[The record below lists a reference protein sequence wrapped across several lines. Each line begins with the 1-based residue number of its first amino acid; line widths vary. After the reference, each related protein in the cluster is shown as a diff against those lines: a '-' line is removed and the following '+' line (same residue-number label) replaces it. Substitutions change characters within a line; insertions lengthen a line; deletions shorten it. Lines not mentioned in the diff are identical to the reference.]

1 MINLGILISGRG
13 SNMESILNFLK
24 ENNIADICP
33 KIVISSKTEA
43 EGLKKASKFGV
54 PTRVVSNNS
63 KGWDY
68 DSEIINILQEYDV
81 NPENGLVCLAG
92 YMRLL
97 SPEFVRKYK
106 MRIMNIHPSLL
117 PSFPGLNSQKKA
129 LDYGVKV
136 TGCTVH
142 FVDEGLDSGPV
153 IAQKHVTVLDSDTFE
168 TLSERILVQEH
179 ILYPYCVKLF
189 SEKRLLVEGR
199 RVIVSEIRRKNT
211 QSTVKQKNGVVIS

>member
-153 IAQKHVTVLDSDTFE
+153 IAQKHVTVLDNDTFE

-199 RVIVSEIRRKNT
+199 RVIVS
-211 QSTVKQKNGVVIS
+211 

>member
-24 ENNIADICP
+24 ENNITDICP

-68 DSEIINILQEYDV
+68 DSRIINILQEYDV

-153 IAQKHVTVLDSDTFE
+153 IAQKHVTVLDNDTFE

-199 RVIVSEIRRKNT
+199 RVIVS
-211 QSTVKQKNGVVIS
+211 

>member
-1 MINLGILISGRG
+1 LINLGILISGRG

-24 ENNIADICP
+24 EGAATNVCP
-33 KIVISSKTEA
+33 KIVISSKPEV
-43 EGLKKASKFGV
+43 EGLKKASKFGI
-54 PTRVVSNNS
+54 PTSIVSNKL

-68 DSEIINILQEYDV
+68 DKEIIRVLQKYDV
-81 NPENGLVCLAG
+81 NPDNGIVCLAG

-106 MRIMNIHPSLL
+106 MRIINIHPSLL

-129 LDYGVKV
+129 LDHGVKV

-142 FVDEGLDSGPV
+142 FVDEGLDSGPI
-153 IAQKHVTVLDSDTFE
+153 IAQKHVNVLEDDTYE
-168 TLSERILVQEH
+168 TLSDRILEQEH

-189 SEKRLLVEGR
+189 SEKRLVIEGR
-199 RVIVSEIRRKNT
+199 KVIVT
-211 QSTVKQKNGVVIS
+211 

>member
-33 KIVISSKTEA
+33 KIIISSKPEA
-43 EGLKKASKFGV
+43 EGLRKASKFGI

-63 KGWDY
+63 KGWEY
-68 DSEIINILQEYDV
+68 DSEIVKVLQEYDV

-97 SPEFVRKYK
+97 SPEFVKKYK
-106 MRIMNIHPSLL
+106 MRILNIHPSLL

-142 FVDEGLDSGPV
+142 FVDEGLDSGPI
-153 IAQKHVTVLDSDTFE
+153 IAQKHVAVLDNDTCE
-168 TLSERILVQEH
+168 TLSDRILEQEH
-179 ILYPYCVKLF
+179 ILYPYCVRIF
-189 SEKRLLVEGR
+189 SENRISVQGR
-199 RVIVSEIRRKNT
+199 KVIVT
-211 QSTVKQKNGVVIS
+211 

>member
-33 KIVISSKTEA
+33 KIVISSKPEA

-68 DSEIINILQEYDV
+68 DSEIISILQEYDV

-117 PSFPGLNSQKKA
+117 PSFPGLNSQQKA

-153 IAQKHVTVLDSDTFE
+153 IAQKHVAVLDNDTFE

-179 ILYPYCVKLF
+179 ILYPNCVKLF

-199 RVIVSEIRRKNT
+199 RVIVT
-211 QSTVKQKNGVVIS
+211 

>member
-1 MINLGILISGRG
+1 LINLGILISGRG

-24 ENNIADICP
+24 SGVTNVCP
-33 KIVISSKTEA
+33 KVVISSKPEA
-43 EGLKKASKFGV
+43 EGLKKASALGI
-54 PTRVVSNNS
+54 PTKIVSMEL

-68 DSEIINILQEYDV
+68 DKELVSILQKYDV

-97 SPEFVRKYK
+97 SPEFVVKYK

-129 LDYGVKV
+129 FDYGVKV

-142 FVDEGLDSGPV
+142 FVDEGLDSGPI
-153 IAQKHVTVLDSDTFE
+153 IAQKQVSVLDSDTYE
-168 TLSERILVQEH
+168 SLSDRILEQEH
-179 ILYPYCVKLF
+179 ILYPYCIKLF
-189 SEKRLLVEGR
+189 SEDKLVVKGR
-199 RVIVSEIRRKNT
+199 RVIVT
-211 QSTVKQKNGVVIS
+211 L

>member
-13 SNMESILNFLK
+13 SNMESILSFLK
-24 ENNIADICP
+24 ENKITDIRP
-33 KIVISSKTEA
+33 KIIISSKPEA
-43 EGLKKASKFGV
+43 EGLRKASKFGV

-68 DSEIINILQEYDV
+68 DSEIVNVLQEYDV
-81 NPENGLVCLAG
+81 NPDNGLVCLAG

-97 SPEFVRKYK
+97 SSEFVKKYK
-106 MRIMNIHPSLL
+106 MRILNIHPSLL

-142 FVDEGLDSGPV
+142 FVDEGLDSGPI
-153 IAQKHVTVLDSDTFE
+153 IAQKHVPVLDDDTSE
-168 TLSERILVQEH
+168 TLSDRILEQEH
-179 ILYPYCVKLF
+179 ILYPYCVQLF
-189 SEKRLLVEGR
+189 SENRISVQGR
-199 RVIVSEIRRKNT
+199 KVTVI
-211 QSTVKQKNGVVIS
+211 

>member
-24 ENNIADICP
+24 ENSIADICP
-33 KIVISSKTEA
+33 KIVISSKPEA

-54 PTRVVSNNS
+54 PTRVVSKNS

-68 DSEIINILQEYDV
+68 DSEIVNTLREYDV

-142 FVDEGLDSGPV
+142 FVDEGLDSGPI
-153 IAQKHVTVLDSDTFE
+153 IAQKHVTVLDNDTLE

-199 RVIVSEIRRKNT
+199 KVILT
-211 QSTVKQKNGVVIS
+211 

>member
-24 ENNIADICP
+24 ENNIVDICP
-33 KIVISSKTEA
+33 KIIISSKPEA
-43 EGLKKASKFGV
+43 EGLRRASKFGI

-68 DSEIINILQEYDV
+68 DSEIVNVLQEYDV
-81 NPENGLVCLAG
+81 NPGNGLVCLAG

-97 SPEFVRKYK
+97 SPEFVKKYK
-106 MRIMNIHPSLL
+106 MRILNIHPSLL

-142 FVDEGLDSGPV
+142 FVDEGLDSGPI
-153 IAQKHVTVLDSDTFE
+153 IAQKHVLVLDNDTCE
-168 TLSERILVQEH
+168 TLSDRILEQEH
-179 ILYPYCVKLF
+179 MLYPYCVQLF
-189 SEKRLLVEGR
+189 SKNRISVQGR
-199 RVIVSEIRRKNT
+199 KVIVT
-211 QSTVKQKNGVVIS
+211 

>member
-24 ENNIADICP
+24 ENAIADVCP
-33 KIVISSKTEA
+33 KIVISSKPEA
-43 EGLKKASKFGV
+43 EGLKKATKFGIS
-54 PTRVVSNNS
+54 TKVVSNNL
-63 KGWDY
+63 KGWEY
-68 DSEIINILQEYDV
+68 DQEIVNVLQEYDV
-81 NPENGLVCLAG
+81 NPENGLICLAG

-97 SPEFVRKYK
+97 SPEFVRTYK

-136 TGCTVH
+136 TGCSVH
-142 FVDEGLDSGPV
+142 FVDEGLDSGPI
-153 IAQKHVTVLDSDTFE
+153 IAQKHVIVSDNDTYE
-168 TLSERILVQEH
+168 TLSDRILEEEH

-189 SEKRLLVEGR
+189 SERRLLVKGR
-199 RVIVSEIRRKNT
+199 KVVST
-211 QSTVKQKNGVVIS
+211 

>member
-106 MRIMNIHPSLL
+106 MHIMNIHPSLL

-199 RVIVSEIRRKNT
+199 RVIVT
-211 QSTVKQKNGVVIS
+211 

>member
-33 KIVISSKTEA
+33 KIVISSKPEA

-68 DSEIINILQEYDV
+68 DSEIISILQEYDV

-153 IAQKHVTVLDSDTFE
+153 IAQKHVAVLDNDTFE
-168 TLSERILVQEH
+168 TLSERILIQEH
-179 ILYPYCVKLF
+179 ILYPNCVKLF

-199 RVIVSEIRRKNT
+199 RVIVT
-211 QSTVKQKNGVVIS
+211 

>member
-81 NPENGLVCLAG
+81 NSENGLVCLAG

-153 IAQKHVTVLDSDTFE
+153 IAQKHVTVLENDTFE

-199 RVIVSEIRRKNT
+199 RVIVT
-211 QSTVKQKNGVVIS
+211 

>member
-153 IAQKHVTVLDSDTFE
+153 IAQKHVTVLNNDTFE
-168 TLSERILVQEH
+168 TLSERILAQEH
-179 ILYPYCVKLF
+179 ILYPYCVRLY

-199 RVIVSEIRRKNT
+199 RVIVS
-211 QSTVKQKNGVVIS
+211 

>member
-33 KIVISSKTEA
+33 KIVISSKPEA

-68 DSEIINILQEYDV
+68 DREIISILQEYDV

-153 IAQKHVTVLDSDTFE
+153 IAQKHVAVLDNDTFE
-168 TLSERILVQEH
+168 TLSERILIQEH
-179 ILYPYCVKLF
+179 ILYPNCVKLF

-199 RVIVSEIRRKNT
+199 RVIVT
-211 QSTVKQKNGVVIS
+211 

>member
-24 ENNIADICP
+24 ENNTADICP

-63 KGWDY
+63 KGWEY

-199 RVIVSEIRRKNT
+199 RVIVS
-211 QSTVKQKNGVVIS
+211 

>member
-24 ENNIADICP
+24 ENKITDIRP
-33 KIVISSKTEA
+33 KIIISSKPEA
-43 EGLKKASKFGV
+43 EGLRKASKFGV

-68 DSEIINILQEYDV
+68 DSEIVNVLQEYDV
-81 NPENGLVCLAG
+81 NPDNGLVCLAG

-97 SPEFVRKYK
+97 SSEFVKKYK
-106 MRIMNIHPSLL
+106 MRILNIHPSLL

-142 FVDEGLDSGPV
+142 FVDEGLDSGPI
-153 IAQKHVTVLDSDTFE
+153 IAQKHVPVLDDDTSE
-168 TLSERILVQEH
+168 TLSDRILEQEH
-179 ILYPYCVKLF
+179 ILYPYCVQLF
-189 SEKRLLVEGR
+189 SENRISVQGR
-199 RVIVSEIRRKNT
+199 RV
-211 QSTVKQKNGVVIS
+211 TVI

>member
-1 MINLGILISGRG
+1 
-13 SNMESILNFLK
+13 
-24 ENNIADICP
+24 
-33 KIVISSKTEA
+33 
-43 EGLKKASKFGV
+43 
-54 PTRVVSNNS
+54 
-63 KGWDY
+63 

-81 NPENGLVCLAG
+81 NSENGLVCLAG

-199 RVIVSEIRRKNT
+199 RVIVS
-211 QSTVKQKNGVVIS
+211 

>member
-129 LDYGVKV
+129 LDYGVKI

-199 RVIVSEIRRKNT
+199 RVIVS
-211 QSTVKQKNGVVIS
+211 

>member
-33 KIVISSKTEA
+33 KIVISSKPEA
-43 EGLKKASKFGV
+43 EGLKKASKLGV

-68 DSEIINILQEYDV
+68 DSEIISILQEYDV

-129 LDYGVKV
+129 LDYGVKL

-153 IAQKHVTVLDSDTFE
+153 IAQKHVAVLDNDTFE

-179 ILYPYCVKLF
+179 ILYPNCVKLF

-199 RVIVSEIRRKNT
+199 RVIVT
-211 QSTVKQKNGVVIS
+211 

>member
-33 KIVISSKTEA
+33 KIVISSKPEA
-43 EGLKKASKFGV
+43 EGLKKASKLGV

-68 DSEIINILQEYDV
+68 DSEIISILQEYDV

-153 IAQKHVTVLDSDTFE
+153 IAQKHVAVLDNDTFE

-179 ILYPYCVKLF
+179 ILYPNCVKLF

-199 RVIVSEIRRKNT
+199 RVIVT
-211 QSTVKQKNGVVIS
+211 

>member
-13 SNMESILNFLK
+13 SNMESILNYLK
-24 ENNIADICP
+24 ENKVAEVCP
-33 KIVISSKTEA
+33 KIVISSNVEA
-43 EGLKKASKFGV
+43 EGLSKASKLGV
-54 PTRVVSNNS
+54 ATMVVTKNS

-68 DSEIINILQEYDV
+68 DSRIAEILQEYDV
-81 NPENGLVCLAG
+81 TPENGLVCLAG

-97 SPEFVRKYK
+97 SSEFVRKYK

-142 FVDEGLDSGPV
+142 FVDEGLDSGP
-153 IAQKHVTVLDSDTFE
+153 IIGQKHVMILDNDTPE
-168 TLSERILVQEH
+168 ILSERILEQEH
-179 ILYPYCVKLF
+179 VLYPYCIRLF
-189 SEKRLLVEGR
+189 SENKILVEGR
-199 RVIVSEIRRKNT
+199 KVIVT
-211 QSTVKQKNGVVIS
+211 Q

>member
-13 SNMESILNFLK
+13 SNMESILDFLK

-81 NPENGLVCLAG
+81 NSENGLVCLAG

-153 IAQKHVTVLDSDTFE
+153 IAQKHVTVLDNDTFE

-189 SEKRLLVEGR
+189 SEKRLLIEGR
-199 RVIVSEIRRKNT
+199 RVIVT
-211 QSTVKQKNGVVIS
+211 

>member
-33 KIVISSKTEA
+33 KIVISSKPEA
-43 EGLKKASKFGV
+43 DGLKKASKFGV

-68 DSEIINILQEYDV
+68 DREIINILQEYDV

-97 SPEFVRKYK
+97 SPELVRKYK

-153 IAQKHVTVLDSDTFE
+153 IAQKHVNVLDNDTFE
-168 TLSERILVQEH
+168 TLSQRILVQEH

-199 RVIVSEIRRKNT
+199 RVIVT
-211 QSTVKQKNGVVIS
+211 

>member
-129 LDYGVKV
+129 LDYGVKI

-153 IAQKHVTVLDSDTFE
+153 IAQKHVTVLENDTFE

-179 ILYPYCVKLF
+179 ILYPCCVKLF

-199 RVIVSEIRRKNT
+199 RVIVT
-211 QSTVKQKNGVVIS
+211 

>member
-1 MINLGILISGRG
+1 MIHLGILISGRG

-33 KIVISSKTEA
+33 KIVISSKPEA

-81 NPENGLVCLAG
+81 KPENGLVCLAG

-153 IAQKHVTVLDSDTFE
+153 IAQKHVHVMDNDTFD

-199 RVIVSEIRRKNT
+199 RVIVT
-211 QSTVKQKNGVVIS
+211 

>member
-1 MINLGILISGRG
+1 
-13 SNMESILNFLK
+13 MESILNFLK
-24 ENNIADICP
+24 VHTTSNISP
-33 KIVISSKTEA
+33 KIVISSKAEA
-43 EGLKKASKFGV
+43 EGLQKASKFEI
-54 PTRVVSNNS
+54 PTSTISSNS

-68 DSEIINILQEYDV
+68 DKEMVKELQEHDV
-81 NPENGLVCLAG
+81 YPENGLVCLAG

-142 FVDEGLDSGPV
+142 FVDEGLDSGPI
-153 IAQKHVTVLDSDTFE
+153 IAQRPVAVMDNDTDESLSD
-168 TLSERILVQEH
+168 RILEQEH
-179 ILYPYCVKLF
+179 ILYPYCVNLF
-189 SEKRLLVEGR
+189 AEQRLLVHGR
-199 RVIVSEIRRKNT
+199 RVIVT
-211 QSTVKQKNGVVIS
+211 GQ

>member
-43 EGLKKASKFGV
+43 EGLKKATEFGV

-81 NPENGLVCLAG
+81 NSENGLVCLAG

-153 IAQKHVTVLDSDTFE
+153 IAQKHVTVLDNDTFE

-199 RVIVSEIRRKNT
+199 RVIVT
-211 QSTVKQKNGVVIS
+211 

>member
-153 IAQKHVTVLDSDTFE
+153 IAQKHVTVLDSDTIE

-199 RVIVSEIRRKNT
+199 RVI
-211 QSTVKQKNGVVIS
+211 IS

>member
-81 NPENGLVCLAG
+81 NSENGLVCLAG

-129 LDYGVKV
+129 LNYGVKV

-153 IAQKHVTVLDSDTFE
+153 IAQKHVIVLDNDTFE

-199 RVIVSEIRRKNT
+199 RVIVS
-211 QSTVKQKNGVVIS
+211 

>member
-33 KIVISSKTEA
+33 KIVISSKSEA

-106 MRIMNIHPSLL
+106 LRIMNIHPSLL

-153 IAQKHVTVLDSDTFE
+153 IAQKHVTVLDNDTFE
-168 TLSERILVQEH
+168 TLSERILLQEH

-189 SEKRLLVEGR
+189 SEKRILVEGR
-199 RVIVSEIRRKNT
+199 RVIVT
-211 QSTVKQKNGVVIS
+211 

>member
-33 KIVISSKTEA
+33 KIVISSKPEA
-43 EGLKKASKFGV
+43 EGLKKASKLGV

-117 PSFPGLNSQKKA
+117 PSFPGLNSQQKA

-153 IAQKHVTVLDSDTFE
+153 IAQKHVAVLDNDTFE

-179 ILYPYCVKLF
+179 ILYPNCVKLF

-199 RVIVSEIRRKNT
+199 RVIVT
-211 QSTVKQKNGVVIS
+211 

>member
-33 KIVISSKTEA
+33 KIVISSKPEA

-68 DSEIINILQEYDV
+68 DSEIISILQEYDV

-153 IAQKHVTVLDSDTFE
+153 IAQKHVVVLDNDTFE

-179 ILYPYCVKLF
+179 ILYPNCVKLF

-199 RVIVSEIRRKNT
+199 RVIVT
-211 QSTVKQKNGVVIS
+211 

>member
-153 IAQKHVTVLDSDTFE
+153 IAQKHVTVLESDTFE
-168 TLSERILVQEH
+168 TLSQRILVQEH

-199 RVIVSEIRRKNT
+199 RVIVS
-211 QSTVKQKNGVVIS
+211 